1 MKQVR
6 YQRLFVAILF
16 LFTLSTASAQK
27 DKDKDE
33 DRVYWNERQQLEVA
47 DFGIHTQNME
57 SGATSA
63 EFAIDYQVSKFNFV
77 TKNFNKNVRNYM
89 VKSTSQID
97 TTGNVQQYL
106 LYQQTLF
113 DLSEVYAREL
123 RKALRENR
131 KLLIRSTSVADE
143 LNWKVMSEFMSR
155 RVRYTQETNSAGDTG
170 KQKEWERQI
179 AYELNELKDF
189 AYDSK

>member
-1 MKQVR
+1 MNLAKQKKS
-6 YQRLFVAILF
+6 LLIA
-16 LFTLSTASAQK
+16 LSIFMCGITFAQK
-27 DKDKDE
+27 NKND
-33 DRVYWNERQQLEVA
+33 DRIYWNERQQLIVD
-47 DFGIHTQNME
+47 DFGIKTKDLE

-63 EFAIDYQVSKFNFV
+63 EFAIDYRVGKLNFV
-77 TKNFNKNVRNYM
+77 TSNFNKNVRNYM

-113 DLSEVYAREL
+113 NLSEVYAREL

-131 KLLIRSTSVADE
+131 KSLLRSTNIADE
-143 LNWKVMSEFMSR
+143 LNWKVMSEFMDR
-155 RVRYTQETNSAGDTG
+155 RSKYTQETNSASDPV
-170 KQKEWERQI
+170 KQKEWEKEI